1 MGKIYY
7 LMGKSASGYSL
18 AGNQLFGR
26 RIVMSDFFALAAV
39 IEEVTDGFSGFVY
52 SRTLYDEIGRASCR
66 ERV

>member
-1 MGKIYY
+1 MMRIPQGGQCY
-7 LMGKSASGYSL
+7 MVSFFYSL

-52 SRTLYDEIGRASCR
+52 SRTLYDGGTRRSLKR
-66 ERV
+66 

>member
-1 MGKIYY
+1 MMRTPQGGNVTWSPFFYN
-7 LMGKSASGYSL
+7 L

-52 SRTLYDEIGRASCR
+52 SRTLYDGEHVAL
-66 ERV
+66 